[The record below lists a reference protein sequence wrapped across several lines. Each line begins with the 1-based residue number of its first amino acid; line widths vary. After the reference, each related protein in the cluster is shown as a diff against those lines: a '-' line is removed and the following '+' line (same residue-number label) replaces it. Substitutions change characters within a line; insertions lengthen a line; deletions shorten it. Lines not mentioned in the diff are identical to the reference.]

1 MLSVPYLAWSR
12 IITMLQD
19 IVRRVLL
26 QETASG
32 RTTEQTEALR
42 LYVLD
47 ALARSSGEML
57 ASSRAGASR
66 SAPPRPSEVLSKLAR
81 DRDIREI
88 LNRDAAARDSIRKS
102 ESYSSLV
109 QKIGENPAMSGRGN
123 AALKGLAAIF
133 SAVNKRGSTPAKWPE
148 SAFVFQGKNSDFKL
162 FTNDM
167 QALLSASAAIP
178 DDAPSVSNKRERERA
193 STQSDR
199 DSDVRDIRKAP
210 TLFSSSMVSLYEK
223 CEDIADRE
231 PEVKDLID
239 EILAN
244 IVSLAGVLAAEQ
256 QLPRTGGSTR
266 SIKWGLSS
274 LDIKHG
280 MGDADLKRRNLATA
294 RRLGLADLDE
304 SFLVQDETGELP
316 DLDALSGVSPGR
328 PAPPATATGS
338 IDVKQSGSEEI
349 DDTAI
354 EEEEEE
360 PAPSPSQMLVQ
371 EAESLLEKLK
381 DQITQR
387 AEFLE
392 ENETIAALL
401 SEIEDALVSV
411 RRQLEVPA

>member
-1 MLSVPYLAWSR
+1 
-12 IITMLQD
+12 MLQD

-26 QETASG
+26 QEAASG
-32 RTTEQTEALR
+32 HTTEQTEALR

-47 ALARSSGEML
+47 ALVHSSGEML

-66 SAPPRPSEVLSKLAR
+66 SAPPRPSEVLRKLAR
-81 DRDIREI
+81 DSDIREI

-102 ESYSSLV
+102 QSYRRLV
-109 QKIGENPAMSGRGN
+109 QEIGENPAMSGRGN

-133 SAVNKRGSTPAKWPE
+133 SAVNRRGSTPAKWPD

-167 QALLSASAAIP
+167 QALLSASGAIP

-360 PAPSPSQMLVQ
+360 EEPAPSPSQMLVQ

>member
-1 MLSVPYLAWSR
+1 
-12 IITMLQD
+12 MLQD

-26 QETASG
+26 QEAASG
-32 RTTEQTEALR
+32 HTTEQTEALR

-47 ALARSSGEML
+47 ALVHSSGEML

-66 SAPPRPSEVLSKLAR
+66 SAPPRPSEVLRKLAR
-81 DRDIREI
+81 DSDIREI

-102 ESYSSLV
+102 QSYRRLV
-109 QKIGENPAMSGRGN
+109 QEIGENPAMSGRGN

-133 SAVNKRGSTPAKWPE
+133 SAVNRRGSTPAKWPD

>member
-1 MLSVPYLAWSR
+1 
-12 IITMLQD
+12 MLQD

-26 QETASG
+26 QEAASG
-32 RTTEQTEALR
+32 HTTEQTEALR

-47 ALARSSGEML
+47 ALVHSSGEML

-66 SAPPRPSEVLSKLAR
+66 SAPPRPSEVLRKLAR
-81 DRDIREI
+81 DSDIREI

-102 ESYSSLV
+102 QSYRRLV
-109 QKIGENPAMSGRGN
+109 QEIGENPAMSGRGN

-133 SAVNKRGSTPAKWPE
+133 SAVNRRGSTPAKWPE

-167 QALLSASAAIP
+167 QALLSASGAIP

-360 PAPSPSQMLVQ
+360 EEPAPSPSQMLVQ

>member
-1 MLSVPYLAWSR
+1 
-12 IITMLQD
+12 MLQD

-26 QETASG
+26 QEAASG
-32 RTTEQTEALR
+32 HTTEQTEALR

-47 ALARSSGEML
+47 ALVHSSGEML

-66 SAPPRPSEVLSKLAR
+66 SAPPRPSEVLRKLAR
-81 DRDIREI
+81 DSDIREI

-102 ESYSSLV
+102 QSYRRLV
-109 QKIGENPAMSGRGN
+109 QEIGENPAMSGRGN

-133 SAVNKRGSTPAKWPE
+133 SAVNRRGSTPAKWPD

-360 PAPSPSQMLVQ
+360 EEPAPSPSQMLVQ